1 MTTIQPI
8 VTWFS
13 TAIPSLWNMLYSE
26 TGWLGLFVL
35 AAFVIR
41 LAWKYIEKII
51 VK

>member
-1 MTTIQPI
+1 MTTIKPL

-13 TAIPSLWNMLYSE
+13 AAISALWAMLYSE

-41 LAWKYIEKII
+41 LAWKYINKII
-51 VK
+51 IK